1 MTLIATKVSNALS
14 LQPHHFYHSSII
26 FSFGAQRP
34 IYIFLSETSFRS
46 MNVGGEANYGHNP
59 TGFITGQFA
68 FSACVGVRVN
78 GIFASFYLTQ
88 GLNQ

>member
-68 FSACVGVRVN
+68 SVLALASAST
-78 GIFASFYLTQ
+78 AYLH
-88 GLNQ
+88 LFIRHKV